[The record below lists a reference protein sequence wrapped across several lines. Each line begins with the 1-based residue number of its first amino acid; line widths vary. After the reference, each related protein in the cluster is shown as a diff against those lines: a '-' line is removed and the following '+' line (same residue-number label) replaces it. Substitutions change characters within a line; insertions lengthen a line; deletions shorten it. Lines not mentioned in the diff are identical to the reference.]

1 MSVCVVLVNWR
12 GWRDTVEC
20 LESLF
25 RSTGVEF
32 QVLVCDNDS
41 GDGSLD
47 HVRAW
52 AEGRLDV
59 AVDPSH
65 PLRPLSF
72 PPIPK
77 PVRYA
82 CMSREEAERGGGDGA
97 DAPLV
102 LVQTGANLGFAGGCN
117 VGIRFALSRAAHR
130 YVWLL
135 NNDTVVDPHA
145 MRALVDAAEADAR
158 AGMIGSTLLF
168 YDDPQTVQALGLA
181 AYNEWL
187 ALPRHVRTPEDVA
200 ALRGGEARAPHAY
213 VVGASMLV
221 PRPFLDD
228 VGLLNEDHFLFFE
241 ELDWAVRARGRWGLA
256 HAAASRVFHK
266 EGASNGGNSAGSGKS
281 LLADY
286 HFMKNRIVVTRRHF
300 PRRLPSVYLALG
312 VAVARRALRGE
323 WARAWMIL
331 KLCRTT

>member
-12 GWRDTVEC
+12 GWRDTLEC

-25 RSTGVEF
+25 RTTGVDF

-59 AVDPSH
+59 AVDPAH
-65 PLRPLSF
+65 PLRGHSF

-82 CMSREEAERGGGDGA
+82 VLGRDEAERGGGEEA

-117 VGIRFALSRAAHR
+117 VGIRFALSRGAHR
-130 YVWLL
+130 YVGLL

-145 MRALVDAAEADAR
+145 LRGLVDAAEADPR

-181 AYNEWL
+181 AYNDWL
-187 ALPRHVRTPEDVA
+187 ALPRHVRTPEGVA
-200 ALRGGEARAPHAY
+200 ALQGGGAPAAHAY

-221 PRPFLDD
+221 PRAFLED

-256 HAAASRVFHK
+256 HAGESRVFHK
-266 EGASNGGNSAGSGKS
+266 EGASNGGNSSGSGKS

-300 PRRLPSVYLALG
+300 PSRLPSVYLALG
-312 VAVARRALRGE
+312 VAVVRRALRGE
-323 WARAWMIL
+323 WGRAWMIL
-331 KLCRTT
+331 KLCGTP

>member
-1 MSVCVVLVNWR
+1 MSVCVVVVTWN
-12 GWRDTVEC
+12 GWRDTIEC

-25 RSTGVEF
+25 RSRGVEF

-41 GDGSLD
+41 ADGSLD

-52 AEGRLDV
+52 AEGRLEV
-59 AVDPSH
+59 VVDPAH
-65 PLRPLSF
+65 PLRGHSF

-82 CMSREEAERGGGDGA
+82 SMSRDEAERGGGADA

-102 LVQTGANLGFAGGCN
+102 LVQTGANRGFAGGCN
-117 VGIRFALSRAAHR
+117 VGIRFALSRGTHR

-135 NNDTVVDPHA
+135 NNDTVVDPDA
-145 MRALVDAAEADAR
+145 LRALVDAAEADPR

-168 YDDPQTVQALGLA
+168 YDEPETVQALGLA

-187 ALPRHVRTPEDVA
+187 ALPRHVRTPQGVEAVQ
-200 ALRGGEARAPHAY
+200 GGAGGY

-221 PRPFLDD
+221 PREFLED
-228 VGLLNEDHFLFFE
+228 VGLLDESYFYFFE
-241 ELDWAVRARGRWGLA
+241 ELDWAARARGRWGLA

-266 EGASNGGNSAGSGKS
+266 EGATYGGSGEGRS
-281 LLADY
+281 LKADY

-300 PRRLPSVYLALG
+300 PQRLPSVYVALG
-312 VAVARRALRGE
+312 VAAMRRALRGQ
-323 WARAWMIL
+323 WGRAWMIL
-331 KLCRTT
+331 KLYRTT

>member
-12 GWRDTVEC
+12 GWRDTLEC

-41 GDGSLD
+41 GDGSLE

-65 PLRPLSF
+65 PLRSLSF

-82 CMSREEAERGGGDGA
+82 CMTREEAERGGGEDGV
-97 DAPLV
+97 APLV

-117 VGIRFALSRAAHR
+117 VGIRFALSRGTHR
-130 YVWLL
+130 HVWLL

-145 MRALVDAAEADAR
+145 LRALVDAAGADPR
-158 AGMIGSTLLF
+158 AGMIGSTLLW
-168 YDDPQTVQALGLA
+168 YDEPEKVQALGLA

-187 ALPRHVRTPEDVA
+187 ALPRHVRTPQGVE
-200 ALRGGEARAPHAY
+200 ALREPAAHGY

-221 PRPFLDD
+221 PRAFLED

-256 HAAASRVFHK
+256 HAGESRVFHK

-300 PRRLPSVYLALG
+300 PHRLPSVYLALG
-312 VAVARRALRGE
+312 VAAARRVLRGE
-323 WARAWMIL
+323 WSRAWMIL